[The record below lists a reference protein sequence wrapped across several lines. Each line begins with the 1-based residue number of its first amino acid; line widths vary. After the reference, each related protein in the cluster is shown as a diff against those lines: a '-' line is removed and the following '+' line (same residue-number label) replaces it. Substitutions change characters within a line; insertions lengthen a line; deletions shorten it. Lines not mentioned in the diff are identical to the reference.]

1 MGRKKPLKRRLL
13 NKNDKQ
19 EENKS
24 IEIID
29 NPFQT
34 SLNYLE
40 AQKMVELT
48 FDNQKYYLEMSEE
61 MKIDLINK
69 EEEEENELNKRQN
82 NVVKVP
88 DVNMK
93 EIENDDYPW
102 LLEENKMPTNYVKYM
117 DKTNEELDE
126 LIEYD
131 LDEEDIEWLKIINNE
146 RIKNE
151 LKEIKQQDFIFIM
164 NRLEKESYFQQVD
177 KHQISLN
184 ESNDEEEDDAICC
197 ICLDGEC
204 FNSNVILFCDMCN
217 LAVHQEC
224 YGVPYIPEG
233 QWLCRKC
240 IQSPSNAVN
249 CVLCPNQ
256 YGVFKQ
262 TDNNKWAHMI
272 CAIWIPEVHF
282 ANTVFLEPII
292 GIENIESARIKLM
305 CYICRKRN
313 QGACIQCSKTNCY
326 TAFHVTCA
334 QQAGLYMNIQDTGI
348 EINKVAYCDAHTES
362 KSGSKNE
369 DIIKREQIKRIKIAK
384 KVLSERQAPLVMP
397 KLSESV
403 KTVLLEHLSQI
414 EQKQE
419 FLELCINYWLLKR
432 KQRSGVPLIRRLQ
445 TPQSIKKQP
454 DLVKNKVNCLEELR
468 EQLFYWK
475 KLRQDLERARL
486 LMELIRKR
494 ERVKRE
500 KIKLNEIIYNYELK
514 PFQIFLLNILDKL
527 KEFDKLK
534 IFYNPVNIKD
544 VPTYY
549 QVIKEPMDFN
559 KIKNNIDS
567 FKYFNFKQFEND
579 FNLIINNCLQFNKQ
593 NQFYYK
599 IGLKLREQVS

>member
-1 MGRKKPLKRRLL
+1 
-13 NKNDKQ
+13 
-19 EENKS
+19 
-24 IEIID
+24 
-29 NPFQT
+29 
-34 SLNYLE
+34 
-40 AQKMVELT
+40 
-48 FDNQKYYLEMSEE
+48 
-61 MKIDLINK
+61 
-69 EEEEENELNKRQN
+69 
-82 NVVKVP
+82 
-88 DVNMK
+88 
-93 EIENDDYPW
+93 
-102 LLEENKMPTNYVKYM
+102 
-117 DKTNEELDE
+117 
-126 LIEYD
+126 
-131 LDEEDIEWLKIINNE
+131 
-146 RIKNE
+146 
-151 LKEIKQQDFIFIM
+151 
-164 NRLEKESYFQQVD
+164 
-177 KHQISLN
+177 
-184 ESNDEEEDDAICC
+184 
-197 ICLDGEC
+197 
-204 FNSNVILFCDMCN
+204 
-217 LAVHQEC
+217 
-224 YGVPYIPEG
+224 
-233 QWLCRKC
+233 
-240 IQSPSNAVN
+240 
-249 CVLCPNQ
+249 
-256 YGVFKQ
+256 
-262 TDNNKWAHMI
+262 
-272 CAIWIPEVHF
+272 
-282 ANTVFLEPII
+282 
-292 GIENIESARIKLM
+292 
-305 CYICRKRN
+305 
-313 QGACIQCSKTNCY
+313 
-326 TAFHVTCA
+326 
-334 QQAGLYMNIQDTGI
+334 
-348 EINKVAYCDAHTES
+348 
-362 KSGSKNE
+362 
-369 DIIKREQIKRIKIAK
+369 
-384 KVLSERQAPLVMP
+384 MP

-445 TPQSIKKQP
+445 TPQIIKKQP

-599 IGLKLREQVS
+599 IGLKLREQVSE